1 MKTDNISQAISYAH
15 CLLNYRPR
23 SEKEIRDRLIYKGF
37 DRDAVDSVVS
47 QLKEKSFIDD
57 YDFARLWAGSR
68 LQSSGKGF
76 IKIKQEL
83 LQKGVSE
90 DIIDRVIIRIK
101 ESFDEYDSANSLI
114 KRRLVLMAG
123 LDRGKAL
130 QRLYA
135 YLKRRGFSGDT
146 ISRILNETYPDTR

>member
-15 CLLNYRPR
+15 RLLNYRPR
-23 SEKEIRDRLIYKGF
+23 SEKEIRNRLIYKGF
-37 DRDAVDSVVS
+37 DRDTVDSVVS

-57 YDFARLWAGSR
+57 YGFARLWAGSR
-68 LQSSGKGF
+68 LQNSGQGF
-76 IKIKQEL
+76 IKTKQEL
-83 LQKGVSE
+83 LQKGISE
-90 DIIDRVIIRIK
+90 DIIDDIIIRIK
-101 ESFDEYDSANSLI
+101 ENFDEYDSANSLI
-114 KRRLVLMAG
+114 KRRLVLMTG

-146 ISRILNETYPDTR
+146 IRRILNETYPDTR